1 MEENRTTTR
10 VSSLFTTSCSPDS
23 LLLLLPFAI
32 THQTRGGQ
40 RRSLKKESGKGEM
53 SKVEKKRESEPKRT

>member
-23 LLLLLPFAI
+23 LLLLLLPFAI
-32 THQTRGGQ
+32 THQTGGWAEEE
-40 RRSLKKESGKGEM
+40 L
-53 SKVEKKRESEPKRT
+53 KKREWKRGDE